1 MANKKVHSAAFLKE
15 MKDILVDEQTRLQS
29 ALSRITTKKK
39 SNNNADALF
48 PDYGEG
54 EDESAMEVADFEN
67 SLSLEYEI
75 EKNLRDIHAALE
87 RLDGNTYGIDKYT
100 NELISED
107 RLRAR
112 PTSTTSVESKKTLT
126 QEL

>member
-1 MANKKVHSAAFLKE
+1 MQQVLLE
-15 MKDILVDEQTRLQS
+15 EQTRLTS
-29 ALSRITTKKK
+29 ALERITNKTNPDK
-39 SNNNADALF
+39 STDALF
-48 PDYGEG
+48 PDYGDG

-75 EKNLRDIHAALE
+75 EKNLRDIKAALE
-87 RLDGNTYGIDKYT
+87 RIEQGVYGIDKYT
-100 NELISED
+100 NELISEE

>member
-1 MANKKVHSAAFLKE
+1 MPKKKAHSEAFLGE
-15 MKDILVDEQTRLQS
+15 MKAILIDEQGRLQS
-29 ALSRITTKKK
+29 ALERITNKKRPS
-39 SNNNADALF
+39 SNSEALF
-48 PDYGEG
+48 PDYGQG

-75 EKNLRDIHAALE
+75 EKSLRDVDAALVRIE
-87 RLDGNTYGIDKYT
+87 QGTYGIDKYT

>member
-1 MANKKVHSAAFLKE
+1 MAKTQGHSDAFLKE
-15 MKDILVDEQTRLQS
+15 MKERLEDEQNRMES
-29 ALSRITTKKK
+29 ALERITNKKQPG
-39 SNNNADALF
+39 DAVDAIF

-54 EDESAMEVADFEN
+54 EDERAMEVADFEN

-75 EKNLRDIHAALE
+75 EKGLRDIKAALKRIE
-87 RLDGNTYGIDKYT
+87 EGTYGIDKYT
-100 NELISED
+100 GDSISEA